1 MKAAKQ
7 IIVCVVCFAML
18 AGMGGTTVHAQ
29 QGSSRFFPETGHYVT
44 GDFLAYYQSVSDAAL
59 VFGFPVTEA
68 FVTNFPAGTTV
79 QYFQRARF
87 ELRLDQPEGR
97 RVQLTALGKL
107 LYKSGVQTMNLNSAG
122 ACRTFTS
129 GYSVCYDFL
138 SFFDAHGGLNRF
150 GNPISAFEF
159 QSDGRITQMFERARF
174 EWHPELPRGQNIL
187 LADLGSIYFYQV
199 GEDPA
204 RLSKAT
210 PASGAVQSTSQTVI
224 SLKTLAFVWKA
235 VTQPTDVQ
243 KVFVVVQDQTLSPV
257 SGATGT
263 VTVNLPGQP
272 LVYTVTTDTK
282 GIAVV
287 SGIAFQNIPSGTLVQ
302 ISVTITYGTL
312 KSNATTSFRVW
323 R

>member
-1 MKAAKQ
+1 MKAAER
-7 IIVCVVCFAML
+7 ILVFVLCLALL
-18 AGMGGTTVHAQ
+18 AGTGVSVQAQ
-29 QGSSRFFPETGHYVT
+29 QGGSRFFPETGHYVT
-44 GDFLAYYQSVSDAAL
+44 GDFLAYYQNVSDAAF
-59 VFGFPVTEA
+59 VFGLPITEA
-68 FVTNFPAGTTV
+68 FVTNVPPGMTV

-87 ELRLDQPEGR
+87 ELRPDLPVGQ
-97 RVQLTALGKL
+97 RVQLTALGTQ
-107 LYKSGVQTMNLNSAG
+107 LYKAGTQNMNLNSAG
-122 ACRTFTS
+122 ACRSFAT

-159 QSDGRITQMFERARF
+159 QSDGRITQTFERARF
-174 EWHPELPRGQNIL
+174 EWHPELPRGQNII

-199 GEDPA
+199 GEDPV

-210 PASGAVQSTSQTVI
+210 PASGAVQSTSQMVI
-224 SLKTLAFVWKA
+224 NLRTLAFVWKA

-263 VTVNLPGQP
+263 VTVNLPGQS
-272 LVYTVTTDTK
+272 LVYAVTTDTK

-287 SGIAFQNIPSGTLVQ
+287 SGISFQNVPSGTLVQ
-302 ISVTITYGTL
+302 ITVIMTYGALSSST
-312 KSNATTSFRVW
+312 TTSFRVW